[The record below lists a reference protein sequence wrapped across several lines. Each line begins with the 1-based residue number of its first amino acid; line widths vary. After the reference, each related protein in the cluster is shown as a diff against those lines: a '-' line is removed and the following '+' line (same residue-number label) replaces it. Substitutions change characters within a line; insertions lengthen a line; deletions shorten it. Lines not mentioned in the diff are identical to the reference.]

1 MLSWMY
7 WRPYK
12 REVSIVKGKSLG
24 EGKGRY
30 QCDFE
35 EDFPYSE
42 FVESFD
48 VAVVS
53 KEDIERSVFT

>member
-1 MLSWMY
+1 MLALL
-7 WRPYK
+7 
-12 REVSIVKGKSLG
+12 REGTRRRAAGGRGWYQG
-24 EGKGRY
+24 E
-30 QCDFE
+30 FE

-53 KEDIERSVFT
+53 QEYIQGSIFT